1 MADIDPEAPDNKLI
15 LIRTRNQ
22 MQKLIVKIL
31 EQKSHHRGL
40 DRRFKLDSQNFVDVQ
55 LGLKFQNFRY
65 PVNLLFLDDK
75 PVESTIL
82 PWKWIF
88 ISVFLTLITL
98 ALAGLY
104 ILPINELPYA
114 DYVAQY
120 SAEISRWTKPVL
132 AGSTVLMLISIL
144 LVRRK
149 TQRFIALN
157 TKHGQ
162 VPLLKFLQDSPGK
175 NEAQNFIREIRHRI
189 AQVNK
194 NRKHNMEDLLSAELT
209 GLRNLRD
216 HKVLTEKEYKLAKKR
231 IMKKHAALGPEEISK
246 SGKQK
251 LSMAQYQ

>member
-1 MADIDPEAPDNKLI
+1 
-15 LIRTRNQ
+15 

-75 PVESTIL
+75 PIESTIL

-88 ISVFLTLITL
+88 ISVFLTFITL

-104 ILPINELPYA
+104 FLPINNMPYA
-114 DYVAQY
+114 SYISQY
-120 SAEISRWTKPVL
+120 SAEITQWIKPVL
-132 AGSTVLMLISIL
+132 AGSAILMLVSIL
-144 LVRRK
+144 LSRRK

-162 VPLLKFLQDSPGK
+162 VPLLKFLQNSPSN
-175 NEAQNFIREIRHRI
+175 NEVHNFIREIRHRI
-189 AQVNK
+189 TQVNK
-194 NRKHNMEDLLSAELT
+194 NCKHNMEDLLSAELT
-209 GLRNLRD
+209 GLRDLHD
-216 HKVLTEKEYKLAKKR
+216 HKVLTDKEYKLAKKR
-231 IMKKHAALGPEEISK
+231 IMNKHATLDPEEAKQSR
-246 SGKQK
+246 KQK
-251 LSMAQYQ
+251 LSLAQYQ